1 VSAHVVVI
9 GAGAAG
15 CAAAV
20 AARAK
25 GARVTLVS
33 RGAGATALSTGGI
46 SLNGVAEG
54 TELRTRVLELLRSTA
69 PLSGDGSARTYLS
82 ASGAAIRAHLV
93 GPTHAAGALEDLK
106 GTSVLVVALRG
117 YPGMHAADIA
127 RRLAMHGAKAGAA
140 MVDAPGMRQRYDLS
154 SFAIAQALDEPGL
167 AAEFAASVAREAAAS
182 GCDVVALPPVLGLRR
197 VNEARGAMDAALGR
211 PWFELLSPPPSVPGM
226 RLHLSIQE
234 HARSLGIPLVN
245 ARVVKVDLRGDAV
258 AAVHA
263 VDEEVD
269 HVIEP
274 DEVVLATGRF
284 IGGGITCGDR
294 GVETLLGLP
303 VVPSG
308 ESGDG
313 TVGMGI
319 GSDAELRPLGAGGDA
334 AFSNVRAAGT
344 VRVGGA
350 YAAGTGGIG
359 LAVAQGIAAGEVA
372 ARAGDAAEEAIA
384 SGGSSTEPGGS
395 LRSIEALPLSG
406 HEGCIGCEACA
417 SVCPVLAQ
425 TSRDG
430 TWYPGP
436 RSLQGL
442 ARSGPLLEAAGQPL
456 SLCTMC
462 AACSSICPVGSR
474 NHETFAALRAR
485 IVAEHPQSAPAP
497 YLEIPRVLGRSSNI
511 FGAEIEPLAGPRR
524 GDAEIAFFPGCT
536 LPYFERESAE
546 HTVRLLAS
554 LGVPLSIVDGVC
566 CGGPLDVLG
575 LEPRAENIERNRE
588 AVRATG
594 ARVVT
599 AACPR
604 CAHRLAKD
612 LQLPGVK
619 VEHTIETLE
628 RLLPESPVLGRLRG
642 TFEGRSVTYHDPCEL
657 GRYRGF
663 YENARRVLALAGM
676 RIVEMERSGP
686 SAACCG
692 AGGGLRS
699 VDARLSREIARRR
712 VEDAALT
719 GAEALL
725 TECPSCLHNLWTGR
739 RRDRPIAVKDVSAML
754 GEALAD

>member
-1 VSAHVVVI
+1 
-9 GAGAAG
+9 
-15 CAAAV
+15 
-20 AARAK
+20 
-25 GARVTLVS
+25 
-33 RGAGATALSTGGI
+33 
-46 SLNGVAEG
+46 
-54 TELRTRVLELLRSTA
+54 
-69 PLSGDGSARTYLS
+69 
-82 ASGAAIRAHLV
+82 
-93 GPTHAAGALEDLK
+93 
-106 GTSVLVVALRG
+106 
-117 YPGMHAADIA
+117 M
-127 RRLAMHGAKAGAA
+127 
-140 MVDAPGMRQRYDLS
+140 
-154 SFAIAQALDEPGL
+154 
-167 AAEFAASVAREAAAS
+167 
-182 GCDVVALPPVLGLRR
+182 
-197 VNEARGAMDAALGR
+197 
-211 PWFELLSPPPSVPGM
+211 
-226 RLHLSIQE
+226 
-234 HARSLGIPLVN
+234 N
-245 ARVVKVDLRGDAV
+245 ARVVKVDLRGDTV
-258 AAVHA
+258 VAVHA

-274 DEVVLATGRF
+274 AEVVLATGRF
-284 IGGGITCGDR
+284 IGGGITCADR
-294 GVETLLGLP
+294 AVETLFGLP

-308 ESGDG
+308 EGGDG
-313 TVGMGI
+313 TAGMGVATD
-319 GSDAELRPLGAGGDA
+319 GELRPLGPGGDA
-334 AFSNVRAAGT
+334 AFSNVRAAGS
-344 VRVGGA
+344 VREGGV
-350 YAAGTGGIG
+350 YAAGTGGLA
-359 LAVAQGIAAGEVA
+359 LAVLQGIEAGEVA
-372 ARAGDAAEEAIA
+372 ARACV
-384 SGGSSTEPGGS
+384 SGGSSTEPRGS
-395 LRSIEALPLSG
+395 LRTIEALPLAG

-430 TWYPGP
+430 AWYPGP

-485 IVAEHPQSAPAP
+485 IVAEHPQSAPP
-497 YLEIPRVLGRSSNI
+497 PHLEIPRVLGRSGNI
-511 FGAEIEPLAGPRR
+511 FGAEIELLAGPRR

-575 LEPRAENIERNRE
+575 LEPRRENIEKNRE

-628 RLLPESPVLGRLRG
+628 RLLPESAVLGRLRG
-642 TFEGRSVTYHDPCEL
+642 KLEGRSVTYHDPCEL

-676 RIVEMERSGP
+676 KVVEMERSGP

-699 VDARLSREIARRR
+699 IDEQLSREIARRR
-712 VEDAALT
+712 VEDAVLT
-719 GAEALL
+719 GAETLL